1 MARKPIPFDHV
12 IKALLDDS
20 TPFSPTY
27 LHRFS
32 DLEEDELTAL
42 QEVWHQIQP
51 ARRLALLSDLEEIS
65 DVDTL
70 VFFDNVA
77 RIALQDEHGSI
88 RAQAIRLLWASDDE
102 SLIPLYLN
110 FLSDPETE
118 VRAEAA
124 GALGN
129 FVYMG
134 ELDEIPE
141 KTLHEIEDRLID
153 IVKGKDNVLVR
164 RRALEALGFSSRKEV
179 PVLVREAYQ
188 TNDPD
193 WVASALLAMGRS
205 YDKEY
210 EPEVKRML
218 KHPKAN
224 VQLEAIR
231 AAGELELESARRPL
245 LDILEE
251 EAQDSEIRYAAIWA
265 LSQIGG
271 EQVRETLEK
280 IADETEDDEELEIV
294 EQALDNLQLNEEVP
308 MMLFDF
314 DIEDE
319 EELKKHGR
327 QIDLSKPEEDEE
339 EEE

>member
-1 MARKPIPFDHV
+1 MARKPIPFDRV
-12 IKALLDDS
+12 IKALLDES

-32 DLEEDELTAL
+32 DLEEEELDAL
-42 QEVWHQIQP
+42 KQVWNQIQP
-51 ARRLALLSDLEEIS
+51 TRRLALLSDLEEIS
-65 DVDTL
+65 DADTL

-77 RIALQDEHGSI
+77 RIALNDEHGAI
-88 RAQAIRLLWASDDE
+88 RAQAIRLLWLSEDAE
-102 SLIPLYLN
+102 LIPLYLN
-110 FLSDPETE
+110 FLSDPEAE

-124 GALGN
+124 GALGK
-129 FVYMG
+129 FVYLG
-134 ELDEIPE
+134 ELEELPE
-141 KTLHEIEDRLID
+141 QTLHEIENRLID
-153 IVKGKDNVLVR
+153 VVRGKDQALVR
-164 RRALEALGFSSRKEV
+164 RRALEALGFSSREEV
-179 PVLVREAYQ
+179 PLLVREAYQ

-193 WVASALLAMGRS
+193 WVASALMAMGRS

-218 KHPKAN
+218 KHPKVN

-245 LDILEE
+245 LDLLEE
-251 EAQDSEIRYAAIWA
+251 EAQDSEVRYAAIWA

-280 IADETEDDEELEIV
+280 IAEETEDDEELEIV
-294 EQALDNLQLNEEVP
+294 EQALDNLQLNEEIS
-308 MMLFDF
+308 MMMFDF

-319 EELKKHGR
+319 EDLKKFGR
-327 QIDLSKPEEDEE
+327 QIDLSKPEEEDEE
-339 EEE
+339 E

>member
-1 MARKPIPFDHV
+1 MASKPIPFDRV

-20 TPFSPTY
+20 TPFSPTF

-32 DLEEDELTAL
+32 DLKENELDAL
-42 QEVWHQIQP
+42 QQIWHQIQP
-51 ARRLALLSDLEEIS
+51 TRRLALLSDLEDIS

-70 VFFDNVA
+70 VYFDNVA
-77 RIALQDEHGSI
+77 RIALNDEHGAI

-102 SLIPLYLN
+102 NLIPLYLN
-110 FLSDPETE
+110 FLNDPDAE

-129 FVYMG
+129 FVYLG
-134 ELDEIPE
+134 ELEKLPE
-141 KTLHEIEDRLID
+141 TTLHQIEDRLID
-153 IVKGKDNVLVR
+153 LVQGKDETLVR

-179 PVLVREAYQ
+179 PGLIKAAYQ

-193 WVASALLAMGRS
+193 WLASALLAMGRS
-205 YDKEY
+205 YDKAY
-210 EPEVKRML
+210 EQDVKKML

-231 AAGELELESARRPL
+231 AAGELELESARRTL
-245 LDILEE
+245 LDLLEE
-251 EAQDSEIRYAAIWA
+251 EAQDSEIRYAVIWA

-294 EQALDNLQLNEEVP
+294 EQALDNLQLNEEIP
-308 MMLFDF
+308 MMMFDF

-319 EELKKHGR
+319 EELKKFGR
-327 QIDLSKPEEDEE
+327 QIDLTKPEEEDEE
-339 EEE
+339 D

>member
-1 MARKPIPFDHV
+1 MARNPIPFDHV

-32 DLEEDELTAL
+32 DLEEDELDAL
-42 QEVWHQIQP
+42 QQIWHQIQP
-51 ARRLALLSDLEEIS
+51 TRRLALLSDLEEIS

-77 RIALQDEHGSI
+77 RIALNDEHGAI

-102 SLIPLYLN
+102 NLIPLYLN
-110 FLSDPETE
+110 FLSDPDAE

-129 FVYMG
+129 FVYLG
-134 ELDEIPE
+134 ELEELPE
-141 KTLHEIEDRLID
+141 NTLHQIEDRLID
-153 IVKGKDNVLVR
+153 LVRGKDETLVR

-179 PVLVREAYQ
+179 PALVREAYQ

-205 YDKEY
+205 YDKAY

-231 AAGELELESARRPL
+231 AAGELELESARRTL
-245 LDILEE
+245 LDLLEE

-294 EQALDNLQLNEEVP
+294 EQALDNLQLNEEIP
-308 MMLFDF
+308 MMMFDF

-319 EELKKHGR
+319 EELKKFGR
-327 QIDLSKPEEDEE
+327 QVDLSKPEEDDEE
-339 EEE
+339 D

>member
-1 MARKPIPFDHV
+1 MARKSIPFDRV
-12 IKALLDDS
+12 IKALLDES

-32 DLEEDELTAL
+32 DLEEEELDAL
-42 QEVWHQIQP
+42 KQVWNQIQP
-51 ARRLALLSDLEEIS
+51 TRRLALLSDLEEIS
-65 DVDTL
+65 DADTL

-77 RIALQDEHGSI
+77 RIALNDEHGAI
-88 RAQAIRLLWASDDE
+88 RAQAIRLLWLSEDAE
-102 SLIPLYLN
+102 LIPLYLN
-110 FLSDPETE
+110 FLSDPEAE

-124 GALGN
+124 GALGK
-129 FVYMG
+129 FVYLG
-134 ELDEIPE
+134 ELEELPE
-141 KTLHEIEDRLID
+141 QTLHEIENRLID
-153 IVKGKDNVLVR
+153 VVRGKDQALVR
-164 RRALEALGFSSRKEV
+164 RRALEALGFSSREEV
-179 PVLVREAYQ
+179 PLLVREAYQ

-193 WVASALLAMGRS
+193 WVASALMAMGRS

-218 KHPKAN
+218 KHPKVN

-245 LDILEE
+245 LDLLEE
-251 EAQDSEIRYAAIWA
+251 EAQDSEVRYAAIWA

-280 IADETEDDEELEIV
+280 IAEETEDDEELEIV
-294 EQALDNLQLNEEVP
+294 EQALDNLQLNEEIS
-308 MMLFDF
+308 MMMFDF

-319 EELKKHGR
+319 EDLKKFGR
-327 QIDLSKPEEDEE
+327 QIDLSKPEEEDEE
-339 EEE
+339 E

>member
-1 MARKPIPFDHV
+1 MARKPIPFDRV
-12 IKALLDDS
+12 IKALLDEN

-32 DLEEDELTAL
+32 DLEEEELDAL
-42 QEVWHQIQP
+42 KQVWNQIQP
-51 ARRLALLSDLEEIS
+51 TRRLALLSDLEEIS
-65 DVDTL
+65 DADTL

-77 RIALQDEHGSI
+77 RIALNDEHGAI
-88 RAQAIRLLWASDDE
+88 RAQAIRLLWLSEDAA
-102 SLIPLYLN
+102 LIPLYLN
-110 FLSDPETE
+110 FLSDPEAE

-124 GALGN
+124 GALGK
-129 FVYMG
+129 FVYLG
-134 ELDEIPE
+134 ELEELPE
-141 KTLHEIEDRLID
+141 KTLHEIENRLID
-153 IVKGKDNVLVR
+153 VVRGKDQALVR
-164 RRALEALGFSSRKEV
+164 RRALEALGFSSREEV
-179 PVLVREAYQ
+179 PLLIREAYQ

-193 WVASALLAMGRS
+193 WVASALMAMGRS

-218 KHPKAN
+218 KHPKVN

-245 LDILEE
+245 LDLLEE
-251 EAQDSEIRYAAIWA
+251 EAQDSEVRYAAIWA

-280 IADETEDDEELEIV
+280 IAEETEDDEELEIV
-294 EQALDNLQLNEEVP
+294 EQALDNLQLNEEIS
-308 MMLFDF
+308 MMMFDF

-319 EELKKHGR
+319 EDLKKFGR
-327 QIDLSKPEEDEE
+327 QIDLSKPEEEDEE
-339 EEE
+339 E